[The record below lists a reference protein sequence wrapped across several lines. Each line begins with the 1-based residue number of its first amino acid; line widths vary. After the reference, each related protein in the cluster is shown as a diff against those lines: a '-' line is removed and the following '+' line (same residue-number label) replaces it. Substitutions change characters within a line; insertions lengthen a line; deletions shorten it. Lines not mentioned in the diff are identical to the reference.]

1 MKASTLLI
9 YRKMFFIVQSLLS
22 YHRLSQKEI
31 NALWLASAQTDNQ
44 PFDRN
49 VFYNYLDNI
58 QSAFNII
65 IGKGHEGREY
75 FYYIVNPQDLGSAKL
90 YNWSISS
97 LAIGDLLLHHR
108 NLHDRIL
115 LSEIPSE
122 NGRLLPILEAMH
134 MGCVLR
140 LKYRKYQS
148 PDAKER
154 LVEPYC
160 IRQYNSRLY
169 LLGYEQGD
177 RMKSFP
183 LERIEELHI
192 TDEKFEMT
200 KDFDAHEYYK
210 YTFGI
215 YVDEEKYP
223 PRRLVIRATANEACY
238 LKDTPIHHS
247 QKIIA
252 ETERYTDFE
261 YFMALNEELK
271 GFIVSRIDRMKV
283 LEPQVLADQIREIH
297 LRSAYVEM

>member
-1 MKASTLLI
+1 M
-9 YRKMFFIVQSLLS
+9 
-22 YHRLSQKEI
+22 
-31 NALWLASAQTDNQ
+31 
-44 PFDRN
+44 
-49 VFYNYLDNI
+49 
-58 QSAFNII
+58 
-65 IGKGHEGREY
+65 
-75 FYYIVNPQDLGSAKL
+75 
-90 YNWSISS
+90 
-97 LAIGDLLLHHR
+97 
-108 NLHDRIL
+108 
-115 LSEIPSE
+115 LSEISSE

-160 IRQYNSRLY
+160 IKQYNSRLY

-177 RMKSFP
+177 RKKSFP

-192 TDEKFEMT
+192 TDEKFEMP

-215 YVDEEKYP
+215 YVDDEKYP
-223 PRRLVIRATANEACY
+223 PRKLVIRATANEACY

-283 LEPQVLADQIREIH
+283 LEPQDLADQIREIH
-297 LRSAYVEM
+297 LRSAYVDL